1 MTNTTSTSG
10 EEGFPRLAA
19 RTMNFTLGAPRNIS
33 VSPDGERVVFLR
45 TASGTDRRHDLW
57 VFDVSDRV
65 ERKVADAATLLK
77 RGGEDLTAA
86 ERARRE
92 RMRVGTSGI
101 VAYSTDREMTA
112 AVFALSS
119 RLFHVGLLADGE
131 SGVREI
137 PTTGGVIDPRIDP
150 TGRRI
155 AFAAD
160 RSVFVVELT
169 GDDQTPRRV
178 AGPEADEPGEVVFG
192 LAEFVAAEELDRDH
206 GYWWSPDGQ
215 TLLVERYDESPVS
228 VWHIADPARPD
239 LEPSR
244 VRYPAAGTPNAIVSL
259 WLVDARPGAQSVH
272 AVDWRSDTPV
282 DGVAL
287 EYLAGV
293 VWTEQRLVLSLLT
306 RSQQRMEFRDVD
318 PATGGTTLLHCLED
332 DAWVDVQPGVPRV
345 LDNGSLLHTVNA
357 GDAVRLAVDGAAF
370 SPADLLVIGV
380 SAARPDGSS
389 VYVDAVATPGSRVL
403 AEVTREG
410 QVTFLTDPD
419 GIALTAV
426 GGLSGDSPVV
436 VSQQRSL
443 DAPAGP
449 YRVSVGGSEVG
460 QLRSLALAPPFRP
473 EPECFTAGDRS
484 YPVAVLFPRDHQ
496 RGQQKLPILLC
507 PYGGPHGRMVVNSA
521 DAYLPLQWFADRGF
535 CVVVADGRGM
545 AGRGPAWDR
554 LARNDFIGTIDD
566 QVEVVAAVGERY
578 PDDVDLTKVAMRG
591 WSFGGYISALA
602 VLKHPTVFHAAVA
615 GAPVTDMRMYDT
627 AYTERYLGHPD
638 DNGPV
643 YDRNSLL
650 GLADQLRRP
659 LQLIHGMV
667 DDNVA
672 VAHTLRLSQ
681 ALLAAGKA
689 HEVLPL
695 TGTTHMPNSEAV
707 AENLLLLQ
715 VDFLRRSLGIA
726 APA

>member
-1 MTNTTSTSG
+1 
-10 EEGFPRLAA
+10 
-19 RTMNFTLGAPRNIS
+19 
-33 VSPDGERVVFLR
+33 
-45 TASGTDRRHDLW
+45 
-57 VFDVSDRV
+57 
-65 ERKVADAATLLK
+65 
-77 RGGEDLTAA
+77 
-86 ERARRE
+86 
-92 RMRVGTSGI
+92 
-101 VAYSTDREMTA
+101 
-112 AVFALSS
+112 VFALSS
-119 RLFHVGLLADGE
+119 RLFHVSLLPNSE

-137 PTTGGVIDPRIDP
+137 ATTGGVIDPRIDP

-169 GDDQTPRRV
+169 GDDPTPTPRRV
-178 AGPEADEPGEVVFG
+178 VGPETGDPDEVVFG

-206 GYWWSPDGQ
+206 GYWWAPDGRS
-215 TLLVERYDESPVS
+215 LLVERYDESPVS
-228 VWHIADPARPD
+228 VWHIADPARPEH
-239 LEPSR
+239 EPSR
-244 VRYPAAGTPNAIVSL
+244 VRYPAAGSPNAIVSL
-259 WLVDARPGAQSVH
+259 WLVDPALGAQGVRP
-272 AVDWRSDTPV
+272 VEWRSDTPL

-287 EYLAGV
+287 EYLANV

-306 RSQQRMEFRDVD
+306 RSQQRMEFREVD
-318 PATGGTTLLHCLED
+318 PTTGATTLLHSLED
-332 DAWVDVQPGVPRV
+332 DAWVDVVPGVPRV
-345 LDNGSLLHTVNA
+345 LDDGSLLHTLDA
-357 GDAVRLAVDGAAF
+357 GDAVRLAVDGIPF
-370 SPADLLVIGV
+370 SPVDLLVIGI
-380 SAARPDGSS
+380 SAARSDGSA
-389 VYVDAVATPGSRVL
+389 VYVDAVATQGSRVL
-403 AEVTREG
+403 AEVTRDG
-410 QVTFLTDPD
+410 HVTLLTEPD
-419 GIALTAV
+419 GVALTAV
-426 GGLSGDSPVV
+426 GGLSGDQRVV
-436 VSQQRSL
+436 VSHQRSL
-443 DAPAGP
+443 DAAAGP
-449 YRVSVGGSEVG
+449 YRVSVDGAEVG
-460 QLRSLALAPPFRP
+460 QLRSLAQAPPFRP
-473 EPECFTAGDRS
+473 APECFTAGDRS
-484 YPVAVLFPRDHQ
+484 YPVAVLFPRNHQ

-566 QVEVVAAVGERY
+566 QVEVVASVGERY

-602 VLKHPTVFHAAVA
+602 VLKHPDVFHAAVA

-638 DNGPV
+638 ENGAV

-667 DDNVA
+667 DDNVV

-726 APA
+726 AQA

>member
-1 MTNTTSTSG
+1 
-10 EEGFPRLAA
+10 
-19 RTMNFTLGAPRNIS
+19 MNFTLGAPRNIS

-57 VFDVSDRV
+57 VFDVAQRV

-77 RGGEDLTAA
+77 RGGEDLTPA

-101 VAYSTDREMTA
+101 VGYSTDREMTA

-119 RLFHVGLLADGE
+119 RLFHVSLVPDEEVGI
-131 SGVREI
+131 REI
-137 PTTGGVIDPRIDP
+137 PTAGGVIDPRIDP

-160 RSVFVVELT
+160 RSVFVVELS

-178 AGPEADEPGEVVFG
+178 AGPEAGDPDEVVFG

-215 TLLVERYDESPVS
+215 TLLVERYDESPVQI
-228 VWHIADPARPD
+228 WHIADPARPEQ
-239 LEPSR
+239 EPNR
-244 VRYPAAGTPNAIVSL
+244 VRYPAAGTPNANVSL
-259 WLVDARPGAQSVH
+259 LLVDARPGAERVRP
-272 AVDWRSDTPV
+272 VEWRSDTPV
-282 DGVAL
+282 DGVTL
-287 EYLAGV
+287 EYLTGV
-293 VWTEQRLVLSLLT
+293 EWSEQRLVLSLLT
-306 RSQQRMEFRDVD
+306 RSQQRMEIREVD
-318 PATGGTTLLHCLED
+318 PGTGATTLLRCLED
-332 DAWVDVQPGVPRV
+332 DAWVDVHPGVPRV
-345 LDNGSLLHTVNA
+345 LDEGTLLHLVNA
-357 GDAVRLAVDGAAF
+357 GNVVRVAVDGEAF
-370 SPADLLVIGV
+370 SPDDLLVIGV
-380 SAARPDGSS
+380 SGVRPDGSS
-389 VYVDAVATPGSRVL
+389 VYVDAVVSPGSRVL
-403 AEVTREG
+403 AEVTRDG
-410 QVTFLTDPD
+410 TATFLTDPD
-419 GIALTAV
+419 GVALTAV
-426 GGLSGDSPVV
+426 GGLSGPSPVV

-443 DAPAGP
+443 DASAGP
-449 YRVSVGGSEVG
+449 YRVSVGGSEVA
-460 QLRSLALAPPFRP
+460 QLRTLTLAPPFRP
-473 EPECFTAGDRS
+473 EPECFAAGDRA
-484 YPVAVLFPRDHQ
+484 YPVAVLFPRNHQ

-521 DAYLPLQWFADRGF
+521 EAYLPLQWFADRGF
-535 CVVVADGRGM
+535 CVVVADNRGM

-554 LARNDFIGTIDD
+554 LARNDFVGTIDD

-615 GAPVTDMRMYDT
+615 GAPVTDLRMYDT

-638 DNGPV
+638 ENGAV
-643 YDRNSLL
+643 YDQNSLL
-650 GLADQLRRP
+650 GLADQLQRP

-667 DDNVA
+667 DDNVV

-715 VDFLRRSLGIA
+715 VDFLRRSLGIDV
-726 APA
+726 PA